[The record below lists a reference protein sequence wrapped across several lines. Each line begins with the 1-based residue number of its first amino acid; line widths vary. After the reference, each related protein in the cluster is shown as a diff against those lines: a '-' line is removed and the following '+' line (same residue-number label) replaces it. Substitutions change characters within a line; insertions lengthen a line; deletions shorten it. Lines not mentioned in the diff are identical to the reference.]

1 MNDESEGQNSDVL
14 DGCGKDPSGEDEYV
28 DEQFLKTLMNRKSTV
43 FDQRICTE
51 GR

>member
-1 MNDESEGQNSDVL
+1 M
-14 DGCGKDPSGEDEYV
+14 DGCGKNPGGEEDEYV
-28 DEQFLKTLMNRKSTV
+28 DKQFLKTLINRKSTV